1 MLTVWVR
8 LPLSSPKRDFM
19 NKYYIVYITANKI
32 GWVIMETEL
41 DLKTAAGINGLIE
54 KAKKE
59 LETDIVPVFWR
70 KLDS

>member
-1 MLTVWVR
+1 
-8 LPLSSPKRDFM
+8 M
-19 NKYYIVYITANKI
+19 NKYYIVYVTANKLS
-32 GWVIMETEL
+32 WVIMETEF

-70 KLDS
+70 ELDG